1 MRLSYTHDFG
11 ILITLLDNEI
21 IIKQAASLAKRIE
34 PEGWKGVAERSCLVI
49 CMQMIGAE
57 NSPKG
62 LSQIIKHQ
70 FWQIEQC
77 EMLQKV
83 FYVLKKIWN
92 VEIVLFYP
100 EKRHRGTNE
109 GRTATATSELNTGA
123 CIS

>member
-21 IIKQAASLAKRIE
+21 IIKPAASLAKRIE

-49 CMQMIGAE
+49 YMQMIGAE

-77 EMLQKV
+77 EMLQKA
-83 FYVLKKIWN
+83 FYVLKRIWN
-92 VEIVLFYP
+92 EEIVLFYP
-100 EKRHRGTNE
+100 EKRHRST
-109 GRTATATSELNTGA
+109 R
-123 CIS
+123 